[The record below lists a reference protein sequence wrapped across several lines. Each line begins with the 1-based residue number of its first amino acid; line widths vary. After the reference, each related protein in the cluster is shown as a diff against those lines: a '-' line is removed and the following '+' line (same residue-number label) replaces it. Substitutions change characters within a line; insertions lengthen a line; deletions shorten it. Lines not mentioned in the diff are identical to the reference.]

1 MLSLNWTLPNTSEI
15 LDESVAVDINKVD
28 FNKEFLEKR
37 ARFIEKT
44 LAALGAPVQVVKI
57 SQGPTITQFG
67 VKPLFIDARSGR
79 MRVHINKILSLTDD
93 LTLALSAKNI
103 HIQAPMPEDD
113 IISIEIPNQERT
125 LVVLKDILDSDEFQR
140 NRTSLSIALGK
151 DITGLLRLTTLE
163 NMPHLLIAGTTGSGK
178 SVFINSILTNLLLY
192 NTPND
197 LRLVLVDSKLVELT
211 RYNGI
216 PHLLAPIITDMARVV
231 GALQWMNREMNK
243 RYHTFAEAGVRNIG
257 DYNAHMKL
265 QDKKQL
271 PFLLIVIDEI
281 ADLIID
287 APKEIEQT
295 ITRLA
300 QLASAT
306 GIHLIFA
313 TQRPSSDVVTG
324 QIKSNFPA
332 RIAFTVTSNTDSRI
346 ILNQPGAELL
356 FGRGD
361 MLFKAPN
368 ELTPIRLQGVMVS
381 DAEIHRLVEFWRV
394 QGEQINLLAKP
405 NLEETKRETTIDP
418 LMPKAVDLVRREGHA
433 SISILQRRLRIGY
446 TRATRLMD
454 QMEKDGAIE
463 SPENNSS

>member
-454 QMEKDGAIE
+454 QMEKDGVIE